1 MEMADM
7 ENRYAKGIWKADMEK
22 RDMEKR
28 KKP

>member
-7 ENRYAKGIWKADMEK
+7 ENRYAKGIWKADMER
-22 RDMEKR
+22 RDMERR